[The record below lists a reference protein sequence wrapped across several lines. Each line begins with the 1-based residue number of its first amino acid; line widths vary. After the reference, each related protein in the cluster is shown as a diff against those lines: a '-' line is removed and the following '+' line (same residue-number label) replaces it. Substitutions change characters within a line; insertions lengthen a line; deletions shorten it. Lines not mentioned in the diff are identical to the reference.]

1 MAKLIKG
8 QSIAEAWEASILLFQ
23 TDENLLRF
31 NSQRGPCV
39 EVQDVLF
46 DIELSAPGR
55 DLSPLYPAEFHSL
68 VDSYASGFLNE
79 SPGRESTLAARLYR
93 WESGPDPVGHIDQ
106 FDRSVRLLR
115 DRPNTRY
122 NVLSFWDPAI
132 DATVSNPVSPLIA
145 QVQTRHD
152 ALSGTL
158 FARTVDAW
166 LGGFPML
173 VGFAR
178 LIRRLAVKAD
188 LRPDSMRILAG
199 SYHVYEMDLPI
210 LQSIIG
216 ADP

>member
-1 MAKLIKG
+1 MAELIKG
-8 QSIAEAWEASILLFQ
+8 DSIAEAWEASIRLFR

-46 DIELSAPGR
+46 DIKLSAPDR
-55 DLSPLYPAEFHSL
+55 DLSPLYPTDFHTL
-68 VDSYASGFLNE
+68 IDGYASGFLNE

-93 WESGPDPVGHIDQ
+93 WESGTDPVERIDQ
-106 FDRSVRLLR
+106 FDRSLYLLR
-115 DRPNTRY
+115 DHPNTRY
-122 NVLSFWDPAI
+122 NILSFWDPAI
-132 DATVSNPVSPLIA
+132 DGIVGNPVSPLVA
-145 QVQTRHD
+145 QVRTRHD
-152 ALSGTL
+152 ALSATL

-178 LIRRLAVKAD
+178 LIRRLAVEAD
-188 LRPDSMRILAG
+188 LRPESMRILAG

-210 LQSIIG
+210 LQSIS
-216 ADP
+216 AAS